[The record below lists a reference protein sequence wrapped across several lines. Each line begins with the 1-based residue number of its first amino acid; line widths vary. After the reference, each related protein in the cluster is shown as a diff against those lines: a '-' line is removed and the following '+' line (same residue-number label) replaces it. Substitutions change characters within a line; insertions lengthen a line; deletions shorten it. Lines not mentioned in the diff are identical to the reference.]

1 MGMTSRYC
9 IKGEIGAGGMGRV
22 SLASIEGPD
31 GFEWVAIKRLQE
43 RLAHDHLAVK
53 SFVEEGRN
61 AARVSHPNVSRVI
74 EVGED
79 DDGLFIAMEYLHG
92 EPLREITR
100 HLEKRGERVSP
111 KIACR
116 ILCEAAE
123 GLHAAHELGLVHR
136 DVTPHNLFV
145 TYDGT
150 TKLFD
155 FGVATPPTTDASGL
169 KGKLAYMAPEQIA
182 GAPVDRRADV
192 FALGVV
198 AWELT
203 TGQRLFRGKDDG
215 ETLENVLRAEV
226 PRPTSFIPDYP
237 AELEQIILTAL
248 SPNPDD
254 RFPTARAF
262 ARAIQLMLMGRG
274 EIVSQRDVAAFL
286 RATMPERIAER
297 DEALRAQHAIREPEA
312 EATITDPTL
321 ISGHAHTCPMVY
333 KMSA

>member
-1 MGMTSRYC
+1 MFD
-9 IKGEIGAGGMGRV
+9 EIGAGGMGRV
-22 SLASIEGPD
+22 NLASVDGPD
-31 GFEWVAIKRLQE
+31 GLQFVAIKRLQE

-61 AARVSHPNVSRVI
+61 AARVSHPNVASVI

-79 DDGLFIAMEYLHG
+79 DDGWFIAMEYLHG
-92 EPLREITR
+92 EPLREIAR

-116 ILCEAAE
+116 ILCDAAE
-123 GLHAAHELGLVHR
+123 GLHAAHELDLVHR

-145 TYDGT
+145 TYDGA

-155 FGVATPPTTDASGL
+155 FGVATTATEGVGGL
-169 KGKLAYMAPEQIA
+169 RGKLAYMAPEQIA
-182 GAPVDRRADV
+182 GGAVDRRADV

-215 ETLENVLRAEV
+215 ETLENVLRAEI
-226 PRPTSFIPDYP
+226 PRPTSFIAGYP

-248 SPNPDD
+248 APNPDD

-286 RATMPERIAER
+286 RAAVPERIAER
-297 DEALRAQHAIREPEA
+297 NENLRAQHAKDREEV
-312 EATITDPTL
+312 TIKD
-321 ISGHAHTCPMVY
+321 PMVY